1 MINAYFIRKGKHFSV
16 EIKGHSGSAPR
27 GEDIVCAAVS
37 AGFLYLV
44 AMLEDCG
51 GKIISKREEEG
62 FGAVSFSGGEREE
75 GAYLMLFS
83 GLSRLAKAYP
93 EFVRVEERRVKREE
107 RRVKREE

>member
-1 MINAYFIRKGKHFSV
+1 MINAYLFRKGNRFLV

-27 GEDIVCAAVS
+27 GKDIVCAAVS

-51 GKIISKREEEG
+51 AKIIFKRQEDG
-62 FGAVSFSGGEREE
+62 FGAVSFFGGEREE
-75 GAYLMLFS
+75 GAYMMLFS

-93 EFVRVEERRVKREE
+93 EFVRVERE
-107 RRVKREE
+107 